1 MSLFRYVNNQMDKKS
16 SLVNLDGEIVRKEVR
31 EMPPNDLDRRVQK
44 TRKLLQDA
52 LIELVAEKGY
62 EAVSIREILDKAN
75 VGRSTFYAHFQDKDQ
90 LLHSILDRLDELF
103 EVHKKRLLD
112 ATKNGAVT
120 AHKDLPTGLSPTLS
134 LFQFVEQNH
143 RFFKAM
149 LGNRG
154 YGIFGKPVYDYVF
167 AHIHGIFVKSIHED
181 VFAQLHQALDMRIS
195 RERYGSLES
204 EIAAHYFA
212 SALMGLLVWWA
223 EKDMPCTAEEIDT
236 LFRQLAM
243 PSFSHVLTANHET

>member
-1 MSLFRYVNNQMDKKS
+1 
-16 SLVNLDGEIVRKEVR
+16 
-31 EMPPNDLDRRVQK
+31 MPQNVLDRRVQK

-62 EAVSIREILDKAN
+62 ESVTVREILDKAN

-103 EVHKKRLLD
+103 EQHNKRLLD
-112 ATKNGAVT
+112 ATKNFANT
-120 AHKDLPTGLSPTLS
+120 ENTDLTLSLSPTLS
-134 LFQFVEQNH
+134 IFQFVGQNH

-154 YGIFGKPVYDYVF
+154 YGIFAKPVYGYVF
-167 AHIHGIFVKSIHED
+167 AHVHGIFTNPIHDD
-181 VFAQLHQALDMRIS
+181 VFAHMHEPFKMLVS
-195 RERYGSLES
+195 REKYGSLEA
-204 EIAAHYFA
+204 EIAAHYFV
-212 SALMGLLVWWA
+212 SALMGILVWWVG
-223 EKDMPCTAEEIDT
+223 KDMPCTAEEIDK

-243 PSFSHVLTANHET
+243 PGFRHVLAVNHETQY